1 MNLTTLKQNR
11 RKLHLLVT
19 FDFFLF
25 FYEIWIIV
33 SSVFDLVVICGVLIS
48 VFTVWAVSIKV
59 KN

>member
-19 FDFFLF
+19 LDFFLF